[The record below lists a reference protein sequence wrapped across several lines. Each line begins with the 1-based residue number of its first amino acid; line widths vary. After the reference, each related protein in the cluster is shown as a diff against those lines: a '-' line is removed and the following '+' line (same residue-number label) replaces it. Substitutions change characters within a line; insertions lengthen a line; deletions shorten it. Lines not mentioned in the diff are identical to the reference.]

1 MSAARVALS
10 VALAALMVA
19 AAPARAAEP
28 PQVRVA
34 TTGNGSERVKT
45 LPITR
50 RSGAEPRVVMSMG
63 PHRLPSLLAGDRLRV
78 TAELQVTGNCRSR
91 GPRCV
96 GPPYHYA
103 PDVRAQLVIAR
114 HANTTGGAGAVAISA
129 RKREACSQKRPD
141 YEHHCVLVFTRG
153 GITINPARLPC
164 ALDRCYVNLVADA
177 HHARAERGDLL
188 MVGGLKPN
196 GAIPQDRGRINVVRY
211 RHAGS
216 GDARE
221 TSTEHRRKRRL
232 RPDFRRRAVLSERLR
247 GLEAGEQLAVSAAMT
262 TDVSHLRYAVRT
274 SARLIL
280 TDSPSATRQSES
292 AKRLVSGRGEISENN
307 GSNCTQAEGRCVYR
321 KVGVAEMRRDALNPR
336 GRRIPLYLNL
346 VTVVG
351 PKVRRAHARDRVIV
365 RRGEIE
371 VLRFPAALSG

>member
-1 MSAARVALS
+1 MSAPRATLCAVLVVLAAA
-10 VALAALMVA
+10 ALA
-19 AAPARAAEP
+19 RGAEP

-34 TTGNGSERVKT
+34 TTGNGSELVKT

-50 RSGAEPRVVMSMG
+50 RPGAEPRVVMSMG
-63 PHRLPSLLAGDRLRV
+63 PHRLPSLLSGDRLRV

-96 GPPYHYA
+96 GRPYHYA

-114 HANTTGGAGAVAISA
+114 HANTTGGPGALAISA
-129 RKREACSQKRPD
+129 RRHEACSQQRPD

-153 GITINPARLPC
+153 GVTINPARLPC
-164 ALDRCYVNLVADA
+164 PLDRCYVNLVADA
-177 HHARAERGDLL
+177 HHARAEHGDLL

-196 GAIPQDRGRINVVRY
+196 GSIPQDRGRINVVRY

-216 GDARE
+216 GDATK

-232 RPDFRRRAVLSERLR
+232 RPDFRRRVVLSKELG
-247 GLEAGEQLAVSAAMT
+247 GLEAGEQLAVSAAMA

-280 TDSPSATRQSES
+280 TDSPSATRQSEF
-292 AKRLVSGRGEISENN
+292 AKRLAIGRGEISENN

-321 KVGVAEMRRDALNPR
+321 KVGVAEMRRDALTGR
-336 GRRIPLYLNL
+336 GERVPLYVNL

-365 RRGEIE
+365 RRGEIDI
-371 VLRFPAALSG
+371 LRFPPALNG